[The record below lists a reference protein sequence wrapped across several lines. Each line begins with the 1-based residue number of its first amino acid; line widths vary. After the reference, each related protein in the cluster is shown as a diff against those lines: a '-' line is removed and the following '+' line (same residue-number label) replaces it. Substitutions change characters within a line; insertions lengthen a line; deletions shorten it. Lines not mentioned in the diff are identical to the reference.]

1 MWFHE
6 KIIKLQTIHTDV
18 TGNISHNK
26 VKIKDNKYQI
36 LDISH
41 TAHYFIQTSKKVM
54 YLIIL
59 QSLAWP
65 CTST

>member
-6 KIIKLQTIHTDV
+6 KIIKLQTIHSDV

-41 TAHYFIQTSKKVM
+41 TAHYFIQTSK
-54 YLIIL
+54 
-59 QSLAWP
+59 
-65 CTST
+65 